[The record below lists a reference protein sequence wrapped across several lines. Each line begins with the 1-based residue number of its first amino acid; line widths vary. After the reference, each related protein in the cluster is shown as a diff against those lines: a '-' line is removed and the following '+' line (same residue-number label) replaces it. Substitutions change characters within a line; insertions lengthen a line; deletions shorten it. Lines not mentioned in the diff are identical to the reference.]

1 MELSGFNAAE
11 ALTLDGTKSN
21 ADMMKSIRK
30 ARLQREVLENP
41 ELARKLVVTESTGTY
56 NADGDVVQAVSTDL
70 GDA

>member
-11 ALTLDGTKSN
+11 ALTLQSSKSN
-21 ADMMKSIRK
+21 ADMMKSIKK
-30 ARLQREVLENP
+30 ARLQREVFENP